1 MNTTEIIHQVS
12 PLRSEL
18 AQHRLYALMTST
30 NNIARFMEY
39 HVWAVWDFM
48 SLLKSLQQHLTC
60 TTTPWVPVGDAETR
74 FLINEIVVG
83 EESDIN
89 RHGVRTSHFEMY
101 LAAMREVGASVTAI
115 ETFVELVINGNDVAS
130 AMKQVGA
137 PQASQDFVSFT
148 MSVIASGR
156 PHEIASVFTF
166 GREEIIPTMFIG
178 ILDTLERNEGSR
190 YDDLR
195 YYLERHVEVDGG
207 HHGPLAERM
216 VEVLCRGNQQNYSDA
231 AIVAQ
236 RALQHRVA
244 LWDAVAEKCQAE
256 LLV

>member
-1 MNTTEIIHQVS
+1 MSTSIILEHLSSV
-12 PLRSEL
+12 RNEL
-18 AQHRLYALMTST
+18 QHHPLYARMIST
-30 NNIARFMEY
+30 QNVATFMEH

-48 SLLKSLQQHLTC
+48 SLLKALQQHLTC

-83 EESDIN
+83 EESDVN

-101 LAAMREVGASVTAI
+101 LAAMRETGGSTTAI
-115 ETFVELVINGNDVAS
+115 EAFVELIRNGADVAS

-148 MSVIASGR
+148 MSVIAGGR

-166 GREEIIPTMFIG
+166 GREEIIPTMFLG

-216 VEVLCRGNQQNYSDA
+216 VDLLCEGNPERYDEAAVAAQQ
-231 AIVAQ
+231 
-236 RALQHRVA
+236 ALRHRVA
-244 LWDAVAEKCQAE
+244 LWDAVAQAC
-256 LLV
+256 V

>member
-1 MNTTEIIHQVS
+1 MSTSTVLEHISSVRN
-12 PLRSEL
+12 EL
-18 AQHRLYALMTST
+18 QHHPLYARMTST
-30 NNIARFMEY
+30 QNIGTFMEH

-48 SLLKSLQQHLTC
+48 SLLKALQQHLTC

-83 EESDIN
+83 EESDVN

-101 LAAMREVGASVTAI
+101 LAAMRETGGSTTAI
-115 ETFVELVINGNDVAS
+115 EAFVELVRNGADVAS
-130 AMKQVGA
+130 AMKQVDA
-137 PQASQDFVSFT
+137 PQASQDFVLFT
-148 MSVIASGR
+148 MSVIADGR

-166 GREEIIPTMFIG
+166 GREEIIPTMFLG

-190 YDDLR
+190 HEDLR

-216 VEVLCRGNQQNYSDA
+216 VDLLCEGSAERYDEA
-231 AIVAQ
+231 AVVAQ
-236 RALQHRVA
+236 QALQHRVA
-244 LWDAVAEKCQAE
+244 LWNAVAQACA
-256 LLV
+256 

>member
-1 MNTTEIIHQVS
+1 MSTSTVLEHISSVRN
-12 PLRSEL
+12 EL
-18 AQHRLYALMTST
+18 QHHPLYARMTST
-30 NNIARFMEY
+30 QNIGTFMEH

-48 SLLKSLQQHLTC
+48 SLLKALQQHLTC

-83 EESDIN
+83 EESDVN

-101 LAAMREVGASVTAI
+101 LAAMRETGGSTTTI
-115 ETFVELVINGNDVAS
+115 EAFVELVRNGADVAS
-130 AMKQVGA
+130 AMKQVDA
-137 PQASQDFVSFT
+137 PRASQDFVLFT
-148 MSVIASGR
+148 MSVIAGGR

-166 GREEIIPTMFIG
+166 GREEIIPTMFLG

-190 YDDLR
+190 HEDLR

-216 VEVLCRGNQQNYSDA
+216 VDLLCEGSAERYDEA
-231 AIVAQ
+231 AVVAQ
-236 RALQHRVA
+236 QALQHRVA
-244 LWDAVAEKCQAE
+244 LWNAVAQACA
-256 LLV
+256 

>member
-1 MNTTEIIHQVS
+1 MSTSTVLEHISSVRN
-12 PLRSEL
+12 EL
-18 AQHRLYALMTST
+18 QHHPLYARMTST
-30 NNIARFMEY
+30 QNIGTFMEH

-48 SLLKSLQQHLTC
+48 SLLKALQQHLTC

-83 EESDIN
+83 EESDVN

-101 LAAMREVGASVTAI
+101 LAAMRETGGSTTAI
-115 ETFVELVINGNDVAS
+115 EAFVELVRNGADVAS
-130 AMKQVGA
+130 AMKQVDA
-137 PQASQDFVSFT
+137 PQASQDFVLFT
-148 MSVIASGR
+148 MSVIAGGR

-166 GREEIIPTMFIG
+166 GREEIIPTMFLG

-190 YDDLR
+190 HEDLR

-216 VEVLCRGNQQNYSDA
+216 VDLLCEGSAERYDEA
-231 AIVAQ
+231 AVVAQ
-236 RALQHRVA
+236 QALQHRVA
-244 LWDAVAEKCQAE
+244 LWNAVAQACA
-256 LLV
+256 